1 MKQLMESWSF
11 FLFLKVLIRHFDF
24 ISQLYCFLFNPHQ
37 GYVFIAFRERER
49 ERERNI
55 DVREKHLLIAS
66 CTCPDKGSHVRMP
79 GPGIKRTT

>member
-1 MKQLMESWSF
+1 MEYYAAVKKKKEGNLTF
-11 FLFLKVLIRHFDF
+11 KKKFLLKGIF
-24 ISQLYCFLFNPHQ
+24 
-37 GYVFIAFRERER
+37 FIAFRERER